1 MKTIHE
7 RIDSVDDKD
16 ALYVVNQLTSSILR
30 KMPGVE
36 TADDLP
42 QVLDSV
48 ARETG
53 TSLQDLPTNW
63 VEATV
68 DSQQA
73 GEVAREL
80 LHALAT
86 PGNGAEFVAAALD
99 EFPSEDQDLGLLSI
113 PIAAGFF
120 YIAVVSDL
128 DLDLGWFKIKKK
140 GLPAAR
146 QVELGKSLLP
156 KIFGDWLKN
165 HGEVGS
171 IQKSSNHKQVVLN
184 RSQN

>member
-1 MKTIHE
+1 MKTIEE
-7 RIDSVDDKD
+7 RIDSLDDKD
-16 ALYVVNQLTSSILR
+16 ALNVVNQLTSAIVK
-30 KMPGVE
+30 KMPAVK

-42 QVLDSV
+42 QLLDTV
-48 ARETG
+48 TREIG
-53 TSLQDLPTNW
+53 SSLQDLRSNW

-68 DSQQA
+68 DSQLA
-73 GEVAREL
+73 GEVARTL
-80 LHALAT
+80 LHTLAT
-86 PGNGAEFVAAALD
+86 PGQGAEFVAAAID

-156 KIFGDWLKN
+156 KIFGDWLKA
-165 HGEVGS
+165 GT
-171 IQKSSNHKQVVLN
+171 KVV
-184 RSQN
+184 